1 LDADSIG
8 LADPDFK
15 SIQDFK
21 SRSGSK
27 LRKILGTFG
36 IILDLQ
42 TSQIFVFSH
51 TAPQLFA
58 WIPYGTVG
66 KWYGLAVPDP
76 DPDIVCM
83 V

>member
-1 LDADSIG
+1 MDADSIG
-8 LADPDFK
+8 LTDPDLK

-21 SRSGSK
+21 SGSGSK

-36 IILDLQ
+36 INLDLQ
-42 TSQIFVFSH
+42 TSQIVVFLH
-51 TAPQLFA
+51 TAPQLQYL
-58 WIPYGTVG
+58 PVYGTVV

>member
-15 SIQDFK
+15 STQDFK
-21 SRSGSK
+21 SGSGSK

-36 IILDLQ
+36 TNLDLQ
-42 TSQIFVFSH
+42 TSQIFFFLH
-51 TAPQLFA
+51 TAQHYLPV
-58 WIPYGTVG
+58 YGTVG
-66 KWYGLAVPDP
+66 NWYGLAVPDP
-76 DPDIVCM
+76 DPDNVCM